1 MQNKETILK
10 WLNNDLTEAELKEF
24 SKTEDYTA
32 LVAVIERT
40 KGFKKPE
47 FNAEEALAEFN
58 TMKKPKT
65 KIVRLNPVKRW
76 LAVASSVI
84 LLISL
89 SLLFFDTNKVIRT
102 DFAETISVELP
113 DNSEVIVN
121 AGSRIEYSDKKWE
134 KERKVSLT
142 GEAFFKVTGGNTF
155 DVETDLG
162 TVTVV
167 GTQFNIRQ
175 RNGFFEVYCYE
186 GKVKVTTQGKEI
198 FLIRGQYL
206 AFVNGE
212 LREVSTFSNASP
224 DWLNNESN
232 FNNVPFNLVLE
243 ELERQFGV
251 KVNTDADMTQKN
263 FTGGFSHAS
272 LESAL
277 ESVTF
282 PLNMKYEIVNDNT
295 VKLYSN
301 N

>member
-1 MQNKETILK
+1 MQDKESILK
-10 WLNNDLTEAELKEF
+10 WLNNDLSEAELKEF

-32 LVAVIERT
+32 LAAIIEKAR
-40 KGFKKPE
+40 GFKKPD

-58 TMKKPKT
+58 AMKKPKGRV
-65 KIVRLNPVKRW
+65 VRFNPVKRW
-76 LAVASSVI
+76 LAVAASVI

-102 DFAETISVELP
+102 DFAETVSVELP

-134 KERKVSLT
+134 EKRKISLK
-142 GEAFFKVTGGNTF
+142 GEAFFKVTSGKTF

-175 RNGFFEVYCYE
+175 RNGLFEVYCYE
-186 GKVKVTTQGKEI
+186 GKVKVSTQGKEVS
-198 FLIRGQYL
+198 LIRGQYL

-232 FNNVPFNLVLE
+232 FNNVPFSFVLN
-243 ELERQFGV
+243 ELERQYDI
-251 KVNTDADMTQKN
+251 KVNTDVDMSQKN
-263 FTGGFSHAS
+263 FTGGFSHTS

-282 PLNMKYEIVNDNT
+282 PLNLKYEIVNDDT
-295 VKLYSN
+295 VKLYSKN
-301 N
+301 

>member
-1 MQNKETILK
+1 MQDKENILK
-10 WLNNDLTEAELKEF
+10 WLNNDLTEAEFTKF

-32 LVAVIERT
+32 LAAVVEKA

-58 TMKKPKT
+58 AMKKPKG
-65 KIVRLNPVKRW
+65 KIVRFNPVKRW
-76 LAVASSVI
+76 LAVAASVI

-89 SLLFFDTNKVIRT
+89 SLLFFDTNKVIKT
-102 DFAETISVELP
+102 DFAETLSIELP

-121 AGSRIEYSDKKWE
+121 AGSRIEYSDKNWE
-134 KERKVSLT
+134 EKRKVSLK
-142 GEAFFKVTGGNTF
+142 GEAFFKVTSGKTF

-175 RNGFFEVYCYE
+175 RNGLFEVYCYE
-186 GKVKVTTQGKEI
+186 GKVKVTIQGEEV
-198 FLIRGQYL
+198 FLSRGQYL
-206 AFVNGE
+206 VYVNGE

-243 ELERQFGV
+243 ELERQFDV
-251 KVNTDADMTQKN
+251 KVNTDTDITQKN
-263 FTGGFSHAS
+263 FTGGFSHTN

-277 ESVTF
+277 ESITF
-282 PLNMKYEIVNDNT
+282 PLNLEYEIVNEDT
-295 VKLYSN
+295 VTLYSK
-301 N
+301 